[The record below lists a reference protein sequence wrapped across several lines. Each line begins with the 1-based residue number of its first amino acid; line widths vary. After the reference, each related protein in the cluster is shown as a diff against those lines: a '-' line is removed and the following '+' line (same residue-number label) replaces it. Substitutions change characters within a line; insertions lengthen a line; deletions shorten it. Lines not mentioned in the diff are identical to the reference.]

1 MARPLSSGGLPRGA
15 LARKHD
21 GVTEEVTPMERNAVQ
36 QQRLANPPDGLAASK
51 AAMKEPPPP
60 RENRNAIGE
69 GIMGSYVRNQD
80 RPHVGDDMV
89 PPIPRP

>member
-1 MARPLSSGGLPRGA
+1 MEKNLEHQRRLDSPTDA
-15 LARKHD
+15 LAQSR
-21 GVTEEVTPMERNAVQ
+21 E
-36 QQRLANPPDGLAASK
+36 
-51 AAMKEPPPP
+51 AMKEGPPP
-60 RENRNAIGE
+60 RENRNAVGT

>member
-1 MARPLSSGGLPRGA
+1 MDVSESDRRNTEQIRRAQSEQSGLP
-15 LARKHD
+15 
-21 GVTEEVTPMERNAVQ
+21 
-36 QQRLANPPDGLAASK
+36 ASK
-51 AAMKEPPPP
+51 EAMTEPPPP

>member
-1 MARPLSSGGLPRGA
+1 MDVSESEHRNTEQIRRAQSEQSGL
-15 LARKHD
+15 L
-21 GVTEEVTPMERNAVQ
+21 
-36 QQRLANPPDGLAASK
+36 ASK
-51 AAMKEPPPP
+51 QAMNEVPPEPD
-60 RENRNAIGE
+60 NRNAIGE